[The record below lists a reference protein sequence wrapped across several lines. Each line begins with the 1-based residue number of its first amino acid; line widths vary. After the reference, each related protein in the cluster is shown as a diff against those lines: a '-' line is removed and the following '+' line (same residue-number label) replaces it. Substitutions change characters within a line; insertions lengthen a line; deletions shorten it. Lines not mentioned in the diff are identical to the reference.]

1 MRRREFIG
9 LIGGAMLPL
18 VARAEQPGPVIG
30 FLSNVSPEGYDIR
43 LRAFREGLKAAGYI
57 EGKNLAIEYRWAKNQ
72 NDQLPE
78 LAAELVRRQVSVIVA
93 AGGTVSALAA
103 KKATTTIPIVFAVTI
118 DPVKLGLVVSLR
130 RPGGNLT
137 GATDLNVEVAPKR
150 LELLRE
156 LLPLA
161 TKIAVLV
168 NPTSQ
173 IVSEPFLQ
181 ALQPA
186 ARELGI
192 QLQIVNA
199 STDVELDGVFASLRQ
214 FRVSALLIS
223 PDGFFYSQSERLG
236 TLSLRYAIP
245 AIYERRPFA
254 ASGGLISYGSDD
266 IEYYRLVGSY
276 AGKILHGDK
285 PADMPVVQ
293 STKIELIVNLKTAKA
308 LAITIPIALLG
319 RADEVIE

>member
-1 MRRREFIG
+1 
-9 LIGGAMLPL
+9 
-18 VARAEQPGPVIG
+18 
-30 FLSNVSPEGYDIR
+30 
-43 LRAFREGLKAAGYI
+43 
-57 EGKNLAIEYRWAKNQ
+57 
-72 NDQLPE
+72 
-78 LAAELVRRQVSVIVA
+78 VIVT

-118 DPVKLGLVVSLR
+118 DPVKLGLVASLR

-137 GATDLNVEVAPKR
+137 GASDLNVEVRPKR

-173 IVSEPFLQ
+173 IVAEPFLQ

-199 STDVELDGVFASLRQ
+199 STDAELDVVFASLGQ
-214 FRVSALLIS
+214 LGVSALLIS

-236 TLSLRYAIP
+236 TLSLRYAMP

-285 PADMPVVQ
+285 PAEMPIVQ
-293 STKIELIVNLKTAKA
+293 SAKIELIVNLKTAKA
-308 LAITIPIALLG
+308 LAITIPLALLG

>member
-43 LRAFREGLKAAGYI
+43 LRAFREGLKAAGYV

-118 DPVKLGLVVSLR
+118 DPVKLGLVASLR

-199 STDVELDGVFASLRQ
+199 STDVELDGVFASLEAT
-214 FRVSALLIS
+214 S
-223 PDGFFYSQSERLG
+223 SER
-236 TLSLRYAIP
+236 TP
-245 AIYERRPFA
+245 NQP
-254 ASGGLISYGSDD
+254 
-266 IEYYRLVGSY
+266 
-276 AGKILHGDK
+276 
-285 PADMPVVQ
+285 
-293 STKIELIVNLKTAKA
+293 
-308 LAITIPIALLG
+308 
-319 RADEVIE
+319 

>member
-1 MRRREFIG
+1 MKRRKFIG

-18 VARAEQPGPVIG
+18 VARAEQPVPVIG

-43 LRAFREGLKAAGYI
+43 LRAFREGLKAAGYV
-57 EGKNLAIEYRWAKNQ
+57 EGQNVAIEYRWAKNQ

-103 KKATTTIPIVFAVTI
+103 KKATATIPIVFAVTI
-118 DPVKLGLVVSLR
+118 DPVKLGLVASLR

-137 GATDLNVEVAPKR
+137 GATDLNVEVGPKR

-173 IVSEPFLQ
+173 IVTEPFLQ

-192 QLQIVNA
+192 QFQIVNA
-199 STDVELDGVFASLRQ
+199 STDAELDGVFASLRQ
-214 FRVSALLIS
+214 LRASALLIT

-236 TLSLRYAIP
+236 ALSLRYAIP

-285 PADMPVVQ
+285 PADMPIVQ

-308 LAITIPIALLG
+308 LAITIPLALLG

>member
-18 VARAEQPGPVIG
+18 VARAEQPVPVIG

-43 LRAFREGLKAAGYI
+43 LRAFREGLKAAGYV

-118 DPVKLGLVVSLR
+118 DPVKLGLVASLR

-137 GATDLNVEVAPKR
+137 GATDLNVEVGPKR

-173 IVSEPFLQ
+173 IVTEPFLQ

-199 STDVELDGVFASLRQ
+199 STDAELDGVFASLGQ
-214 FRVSALLIS
+214 LRVSALLIS

-285 PADMPVVQ
+285 PADMPIVQ
-293 STKIELIVNLKTAKA
+293 STKIELIVNLKTAKT